1 MEMFKGIGDFG
12 LLCAFGAGGVKLINF
27 GGEVSEG
34 KGGFGE
40 KCLRGELLN
49 LFVLYAFAEE
59 VLLYVRQGVGEEVT
73 EVVAEE
79 LLQEERFHLGKDVD
93 ATLFAVKSLE
103 LSVVLRPV
111 PALAHHK

>member
-1 MEMFKGIGDFG
+1 VEVFEGIGDFG
-12 LLCAFGAGGVKLINF
+12 LFCAFGAGGVKLINF
-27 GGEVSEG
+27 GSEVSEG

-40 KCLRGELLN
+40 ECLRGELFD
-49 LFVLYAFAEE
+49 LFVLYAFTEE
-59 VLLYVRQGVGEEVT
+59 VLLDVRQGVGEKIT

-79 LLQEERFHLGKDVD
+79 LLQEERLHLGKYVN
-93 ATLFAVKSLE
+93 ATLFAVESLE